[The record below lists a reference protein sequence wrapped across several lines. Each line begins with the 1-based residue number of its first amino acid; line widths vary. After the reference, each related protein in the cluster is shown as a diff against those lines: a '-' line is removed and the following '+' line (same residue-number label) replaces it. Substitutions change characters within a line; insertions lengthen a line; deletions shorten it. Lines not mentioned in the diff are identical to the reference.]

1 MLSCISGIVV
11 SIKLVC
17 KVMKNDIAKKDL
29 QRKKLSTQAGL
40 FKLSRIFVTTNMKN
54 RLLYQTLFLKLK

>member
-1 MLSCISGIVV
+1 
-11 SIKLVC
+11 
-17 KVMKNDIAKKDL
+17 MKNDIAKKDL